1 MSLRMPELDSLDEY
15 RPALVRMVA
24 KTSRLAHPDT
34 VKAIGRAVFPTVRAR
49 KQHKRGGE
57 VILEGKPVGM
67 YDDNTTPRWA
77 MLWAH
82 GIPITHHPSSRTF
95 AHVWEEADDID
106 SYNHLANIVMVP
118 EPFAGLTDKKGPLT
132 SYLRWHAWSLYG
144 WKPAHAATP
153 EKPEDFDSITW
164 RYLPKIDAPMEFIR
178 SRIAALNNG
187 RIRTLR
193 PIMERLGML

>member
-1 MSLRMPELDSLDEY
+1 MMKLPELDIDSY

-24 KTSRLAHPDT
+24 ETSWLAHPDT
-34 VKAIGRAVFPTVRAR
+34 VKEIGRAVFPSVRAR
-49 KQHKRGGE
+49 KGHTRGGR
-57 VILEGKPVGM
+57 IDSGEGDGM

-77 MLWAH
+77 LLWAH

-95 AHVWEEADDID
+95 AHVWEGADDIA
-106 SYNHLANIVMVP
+106 SYCHLANIVMVP

-132 SYLRWHAWSLYG
+132 RYLRWHAWSVYS
-144 WKPAHAATP
+144 WKPTHAATP
-153 EKPEDFDSITW
+153 DKPDDFDSITW
-164 RYLPKIDAPMEFIR
+164 RYFPKIDDPMGFIR
-178 SRIAALNNG
+178 SRINALNNG

>member
-1 MSLRMPELDSLDEY
+1 MTLPELDIDPY

-24 KTSRLAHPDT
+24 ETSWLAHPDT
-34 VKAIGRAVFPTVRAR
+34 VKTIARAVFPTVRAR
-49 KQHKRGGE
+49 NGHTRGAQIDDGQRE
-57 VILEGKPVGM
+57 GM

-77 MLWAH
+77 LLWAH
-82 GIPITHHPSSRTF
+82 GIPITRHPSSRTF
-95 AHVWEEADDID
+95 AHVWEGADDIS

-118 EPFAGLTDKKGPLT
+118 EPFAGLTDRKGPLT
-132 SYLRWHAWSLYG
+132 SYLRWHAWSVYS

-153 EKPEDFDSITW
+153 DKPDDFDSITW
-164 RYLPKIDAPMEFIR
+164 RYLPKIDDPMGFIR
-178 SRIAALNNG
+178 SRVTALNNG

>member
-1 MSLRMPELDSLDEY
+1 MMTLPDLKIDSY

-24 KTSRLAHPDT
+24 DTSWLAHPDT
-34 VKAIGRAVFPTVRAR
+34 VNTIGRAVFPTVRAR
-49 KQHKRGGE
+49 KGHTRGGRIADGNGE
-57 VILEGKPVGM
+57 GM

-77 MLWAH
+77 LLWAH

-95 AHVWEEADDID
+95 AHVWEGADDID

-118 EPFAGLTDKKGPLT
+118 EPFAGLTDKNGPLT
-132 SYLRWHAWSLYG
+132 NYLRWHAWSVYG
-144 WKPAHAATP
+144 WKPAHAEVP

-164 RYLPKIDAPMEFIR
+164 RYLPKIDDPLEFIR
-178 SRIAALNNG
+178 SRIAALNNE